1 MNENGLVNFL
11 LGTVI
16 GGVSVY
22 FALKHQ
28 DEIIDK
34 LHQLEEEYGFEPD
47 SLIESTKDK
56 IDVLTKNIQSKV
68 EQFKED
74 VIENKD
80 DAIDAIMQELTHLRK
95 EVAKFKS

>member
-1 MNENGLVNFL
+1 MNENSLANFL
-11 LGTVI
+11 LGTAI

-34 LHQLEEEYGFEPD
+34 LHQLEEEYAFDPD
-47 SLIESTKDK
+47 NLMGSAKEK
-56 IDVLTKNIQSKV
+56 IDILTKNIQSKV
-68 EQFKED
+68 EQFKEG

-80 DAIDAIMQELTHLRK
+80 DAINAIMEELTHLRK

>member
-1 MNENGLVNFL
+1 MNENSLVNFL

-34 LHQLEEEYGFEPD
+34 LHQLEEEYALDPD
-47 SLIESTKDK
+47 NIMESAKEK

-80 DAIDAIMQELTHLRK
+80 DAINAIMQELTHLRK